1 MTDPNIPNTL
11 TLPNADLI
19 NKPDTTPSNRAL
31 DTKIEDIDRE
41 AIFVTLES
49 IDEIIV
55 NHLINVIKPTIV
67 DNDRVIPVPIIYA
80 SPERWK
86 AIRKDGYLRDPM
98 NEKAQTPLITIRRIN
113 VERNSQMTNPSNKY
127 VYLNYHT
134 NWNRRNAYDQF
145 AVLNGIHPSQELKT
159 VIVPDYVNLT
169 YQVYLWT
176 EYVTQMNKLI
186 EQLNVE
192 NEEYWGQ
199 RNNYKF
205 RVRIENYP
213 TDSSLP
219 AEDTRT
225 IRTDFRM
232 MVAAYLLPERMV
244 KNFDLISTNSKT
256 YTSKKTIL
264 FTEFLGTGQ
273 KP

>member
-1 MTDPNIPNTL
+1 MSNPNT
-11 TLPNADLI
+11 TVLPNSDLI
-19 NKPDTTPSNRAL
+19 EKPSTTPPSRAL
-31 DTKIEDIDRE
+31 DVKMDESDR
-41 AIFVTLES
+41 ADIFVTLES
-49 IDEIIV
+49 IDETLV
-55 NHLINVIKPTIV
+55 KYVLEVIKPTIE
-67 DNDRVIPVPIIYA
+67 DNGRVIPVPVIYA

-98 NEKAQTPLITIRRIN
+98 NEKQQTPLITIRRIN
-113 VERNSQMTNPSNKY
+113 IARNAQMTNPSNKY
-127 VYLNYHT
+127 LYLNHET
-134 NWNRRNAYDQF
+134 NWNKRNAYDQF
-145 AVLNGIHPSQELKT
+145 AVLNGIRPSREFRT

-176 EYVTQMNKLI
+176 EYVTQMNHII

-192 NEEYWGQ
+192 NEDYWGR

-205 RVRIENYP
+205 RVRIEDYP
-213 TDSSLP
+213 TDSTLP

-232 MVAAYLLPERMV
+232 VVSAYLVPERMV
-244 KNFDLISTNSKT
+244 KNFDLISTNSKF